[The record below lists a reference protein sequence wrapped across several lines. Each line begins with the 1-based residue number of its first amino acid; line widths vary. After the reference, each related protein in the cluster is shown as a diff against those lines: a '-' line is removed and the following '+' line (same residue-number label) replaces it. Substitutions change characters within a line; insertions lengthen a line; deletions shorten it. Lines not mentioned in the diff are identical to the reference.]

1 MFFIAFLLGTLGAG
15 GGGALY
21 AQVDAKSDAK
31 ALGIVADVLA
41 KLSPGQW
48 IARYGF
54 TNYRVDKSQ
63 QSYSL
68 EIAARDSKTV
78 HVSFF
83 DPPRD
88 KGRQILNINGEI
100 WSFLPDSRK
109 VVRLADRDSI
119 GNGDF
124 NNADVLRLNWLDL
137 YDVKLVKES
146 AGQYVIDMT
155 AKKDSGAAYFLIR
168 LWVLK
173 AGGQPVQ
180 QYFYDNAGHHM
191 KTLKYRDVKV
201 FHEISRPATLIM
213 ENVITGQR
221 TVLEVKDFQRSPGL
235 PESRFKPDNLGK

>member
-1 MFFIAFLLGTLGAG
+1 MKNKYGYLIWAALTLTCSSSIS
-15 GGGALY
+15 
-21 AQVDAKSDAK
+21 AQPDAK
-31 ALGIVADVLA
+31 AEEIVKSVLG

-48 IARYGF
+48 IARYAF
-54 TNYRVDKSQ
+54 TNYRVDKTE

-68 EIAARDSKTV
+68 EIQARDSKTI

-88 KGRQILNINGEI
+88 KGRQILNIDGQI

-137 YDVKLVKES
+137 YDVKVVKES
-146 AGQYVIDMT
+146 ATQYVIDMT
-155 AKKDSGAAYFLIR
+155 AKKESGAAYYLIR

-173 AGGQPVQ
+173 AGNQPVQ
-180 QYFYDNAGHHM
+180 QYFYDNAGHHL
-191 KTLKYRDVKV
+191 KALKYRDVKV
-201 FHEISRPATLIM
+201 FHEIARPSLLIM
-213 ENVITGQR
+213 ENMITSQR
-221 TVLEVKDFQRSPGL
+221 TVLEVKDFQKSSGL
-235 PESRFKPDNLGK
+235 PESRFKSDNLGK

>member
-1 MFFIAFLLGTLGAG
+1 MKKLIVFL
-15 GGGALY
+15 ALVLVNLTTVPLWT
-21 AQVDAKSDAK
+21 QSSPK
-31 ALGIVADVLA
+31 AVEIVSEVLK

-48 IARYGF
+48 TGRYAF
-54 TNYRVDKSQ
+54 TNYRVDKSE

-68 EIAARDSKTV
+68 LVQAKNSQTV

-100 WSFLPDSRK
+100 WSYLPDSHK

-137 YDVKLVKES
+137 YDVKIVKES
-146 AGQYVIDMT
+146 ATQYVIDMT
-155 AKKDSGAAYFLIR
+155 AKKESGAAYFLIR

-173 AGGQPVQ
+173 TGLQPVQ
-180 QYFYDNAGHHM
+180 QHFYDNAGHHM
-191 KTLKYRDVKV
+191 KTLKYR
-201 FHEISRPATLIM
+201 EIKTYHGLERPGLLIM
-213 ENVITGQR
+213 ENVITSQR
-221 TVLEVKDFQRSPGL
+221 TVLTVQDFQQTPNL
-235 PESRFKPDNLGK
+235 PESRFRPDNLGK